1 MLELVPRAASDQLA
15 DAVADLRVT
24 VVNGPRQAGKTTLLE
39 MFLTSHGGTYRSLDD
54 REELAAALADP
65 VAYVDNG
72 DRPLI
77 VDEVQRGGESLI
89 LAIKRRVDRNRV
101 PGQFVLS
108 GSTRFL
114 TVPTLSESLAGR
126 AAFVDL
132 WPLSMAERTHSIED
146 FLQSKLGKPQEF
158 LGTISPWT
166 RAQYLD
172 LVTTGSFPEA
182 IGMTNPASR
191 RRWFTGYLRTVI
203 ERDIREFAD
212 IRHARALPRLMSMI
226 AVRTGSPFVATDVG
240 SGLSL
245 SADTVSTYLQYLETV
260 FLVAIAPA
268 WSTNLVT
275 RLTKAP
281 KVFLTD
287 SGLAANLTNTDAA
300 SLSRPGQRP
309 LGSLVETF
317 VFAELLKLKSLTC
330 DAFEIM
336 HYRDRDGREIDF
348 ILETPDGRIYAI
360 EVKASASP
368 HSDDARHLTWLRDK
382 LGDRFTAGIVL
393 HLGTKG
399 FSYGDRILSLPLSA
413 LWGHAP
419 LRTEPAMA

>member
-1 MLELVPRAASDQLA
+1 MELVPRAATEQLA
-15 DAVADLRVT
+15 DAVQDLRVT

-39 MFLTSHGGTYRSLDD
+39 MFQAAHGGTYRSLDGA
-54 REELAAALADP
+54 EELAAALGDP
-65 VAYVDNG
+65 VAYVDSG
-72 DRPLI
+72 ERPLI
-77 VDEVQRGGESLI
+77 IDEVQRGGERLI
-89 LAIKRRVDRNRV
+89 LAVKRSVDQNRT
-101 PGQFVLS
+101 PGQFVLA

-132 WPLSMAERTHSIED
+132 WPLSMTERTCGGED
-146 FLQSKLGKPQEF
+146 FLQTGLGRPAE
-158 LGTISPWT
+158 LVGDTSPWT
-166 RAQYLD
+166 RDDYLE
-172 LVTTGSFPEA
+172 LITTGSFPEV
-182 IGMTNPASR
+182 IGMRNNSSR
-191 RRWFTGYLRTVI
+191 RRWFNGYLRTII
-203 ERDIREFAD
+203 ERDITEFAD
-212 IRHARALPRLMSMI
+212 IRHAQALPRLAAMI
-226 AVRTGSPFVATDVG
+226 AARAGSPFVASDVG
-240 SGLSL
+240 NGLSL
-245 SADTVSTYLQYLETV
+245 PGETIRTYLKYLETV
-260 FLVAIAPA
+260 FLTASAPA

-287 SGLAANLTNTDAA
+287 SGVAANLTNTDIDT
-300 SLSRPGQRP
+300 LRRPGHRS
-309 LGSLVETF
+309 LGALTETF

-360 EVKASASP
+360 EVKASSSP
-368 HSDDARHLTWLRDK
+368 HSDDTRHLTWLRDK

-419 LRTEPAMA
+419 LRSDIVQQ

>member
-1 MLELVPRAASDQLA
+1 M
-15 DAVADLRVT
+15 
-24 VVNGPRQAGKTTLLE
+24 VNGPRQAGKTTLLE
-39 MFLTSHGGTYRSLDD
+39 MFMESHGGTYRSLDD
-54 REELAAALADP
+54 TDELAAALADP
-65 VAYVDNG
+65 ITYVDNG

-77 VDEVQRGGESLI
+77 IDEVQRGGEPLI
-89 LAIKRRVDRNRV
+89 LAIKRRVDRNRA

-132 WPLSMAERTHSIED
+132 WPLSMTERTRSGED
-146 FLQSKLGKPQEF
+146 FLQSKIGRPEEL
-158 LGTISPWT
+158 LGTVSSWT
-166 RAQYLD
+166 RDQYLE
-172 LVTTGSFPEA
+172 LITTGSFPEA
-182 IGMTNPASR
+182 IGMSSRNSR
-191 RRWFTGYLRTVI
+191 RRWFTGYLRTII

-212 IRHARALPRLMSMI
+212 IRHARALPRLTSMI
-226 AVRTGSPFVATDVG
+226 AARAGSPFVATDAG
-240 SGLSL
+240 NGLSL
-245 SADTVSTYLQYLETV
+245 NAETVSTYLQYLETV
-260 FLVAIAPA
+260 FLVATVPA
-268 WSTNLVT
+268 WSTNLVS
-275 RLTKAP
+275 RITKAP

-287 SGLAANLTNTDAA
+287 SGLAANLTNTDAD
-300 SLSRPGQRP
+300 SLRRPGQRP
-309 LGSLVETF
+309 LGALIETF
-317 VFAELLKLKSLTC
+317 VLAELLKLKSLTC

-336 HYRDRDGREIDF
+336 HYRDRDSREIDF

-393 HLGTKG
+393 HLGAKG

-413 LWGHAP
+413 LWGNAP
-419 LRTEPAMA
+419 LPDHDRRRGDELVVDRMPVSDRTK